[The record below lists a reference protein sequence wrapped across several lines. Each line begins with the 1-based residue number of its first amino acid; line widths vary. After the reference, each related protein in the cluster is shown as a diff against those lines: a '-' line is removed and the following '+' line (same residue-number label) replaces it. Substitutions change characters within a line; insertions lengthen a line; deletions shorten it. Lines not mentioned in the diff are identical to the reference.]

1 LPKRTNLHQIQTSPT
16 FATGPGF
23 WPILGIFRAG
33 TLDFTVAMAATHRM
47 RMNIVK
53 DLRAFLWRVS
63 FLGLLGVGAWLS
75 LNHVSEGQ
83 PAPSKSR
90 TPQQIV
96 ADLGILRE
104 ATNMGRFAPSC
115 DAQINAVIG
124 LGENVR
130 PLLLEGLNDK
140 NLLMVANC
148 SNYLGSSTDCSKF
161 MSYEGRGRDAG
172 YPAPPHRSRRAEPPH
187 RAPTL
192 SGGYPFDGTAW
203 RCGR

>member
-1 LPKRTNLHQIQTSPT
+1 
-16 FATGPGF
+16 
-23 WPILGIFRAG
+23 
-33 TLDFTVAMAATHRM
+33 MAATHRM

-148 SNYLGSSTDCSKF
+148 SRCLVRMKLRLTEPKKERVRKSRTAIIAMMSHGPGWKPSNDSDYKEWIKF
-161 MSYEGRGRDAG
+161 GE
-172 YPAPPHRSRRAEPPH
+172 HRFAVTWIDQLLRK
-187 RAPTL
+187 
-192 SGGYPFDGTAW
+192 
-203 RCGR
+203 